1 MTKAQKIVFIV
12 AGALALLIGLSVH
25 HLLTRQSQ
33 PNRAALVDAGIIL
46 LAQSRAMPALQM
58 TDQDGAPVHVDQLRG
73 KWSLLFFGYTFCP
86 DICPTT
92 LANLR
97 DVQQQLPNT
106 TRERLQVVLISVDP
120 HRDTPE
126 RLKQYLGYFKA
137 GFEGW
142 VAPVETLQTLASAI
156 SIPFIPADTRKPNYL
171 VEHSANL
178 ALIGPDGRQR
188 GFIRGLIDNA
198 KMIAQLPGL
207 VAGD

>member
-33 PNRAALVDAGIIL
+33 PKRAALVDAGIIL

-58 TDQDGAPVHVDQLRG
+58 TDQDGAAVHVDQLRG

-97 DVQQQLPNT
+97 DVQQQLPNV

-188 GFIRGLIDNA
+188 GFIRGPIDNA

>member
-1 MTKAQKIVFIV
+1 VKWEQAQKIVFIV
-12 AGALALLIGLSVH
+12 AGVLALLIGLSVH

-97 DVQQQLPNT
+97 DVQQQL
-106 TRERLQVVLISVDP
+106 L
-120 HRDTPE
+120 
-126 RLKQYLGYFKA
+126 
-137 GFEGW
+137 
-142 VAPVETLQTLASAI
+142 ETLQTLASAI

-188 GFIRGLIDNA
+188 GFIRGPIDNA

>member
-1 MTKAQKIVFIV
+1 MNKTQKAVFAIAAV
-12 AGALALLIGLSVH
+12 LALTIGLSVH
-25 HLLTRQSQ
+25 YVLNERSR
-33 PNRAALVDAGIIL
+33 PDRAGLVDAGIIL
-46 LAQSRAMPALQM
+46 LAQSRAMPAIQM
-58 TDQDGAPVHVDQLRG
+58 TDQDGATVTMDQLEG

-97 DVQQQLPNT
+97 DVQNQLPQA

-137 GFEGW
+137 GFKGW
-142 VAPVETLQTLASAI
+142 VAPVPTLQALASGI
-156 SIPFIPADTRKPNYL
+156 SIPFVAADTRKANYL

-188 GFIRGLIDNA
+188 GFVRGPIDNR

-207 VAGD
+207 VAGE

>member
-1 MTKAQKIVFIV
+1 MTKAQKIVFTI

-25 HLLTRQSQ
+25 HLLKGQSQ
-33 PNRAALVDAGIIL
+33 PDRAGLVDAGIIL
-46 LAQSRAMPALQM
+46 LAQSRAMPALHM
-58 TDQDGAPVHVDQLRG
+58 SDENGSVVDLTRLQG

-97 DVQQQLPNT
+97 DVQNQLPT
-106 TRERLQVVLISVDP
+106 AARERLQVVLISVDP

-137 GFEGW
+137 GFKGW
-142 VAPVETLQTLASAI
+142 VAPVDTLQALASAI
-156 SIPFIPADTRKPNYL
+156 SIPFIPADTRKANYL

-188 GFIRGLIDNA
+188 GFIRGPIDNA
-198 KMIAQLPGL
+198 KMIAQLPRL